1 MISLNRKNIASLLVA
16 MAVAG
21 LGASAVCAED
31 GAKGLFFEQL
41 DSPYKSLNTGVQY
54 YIELHRDGRTTKVTN
69 KFGFKNG
76 DKIKFHVKSNID
88 GYAYIL
94 LKSGSRG
101 EQSVL
106 FPDPGSGDN
115 NKVKR
120 GQDFAIPE
128 QGFLTFDDN
137 PGTEKVSLV
146 LSRTPIDAQAYLTGP
161 KEAPTLIASAMTGAK
176 DLIPSRVLVHYSE
189 PANTPPLKIAS
200 SQTSSS
206 KPPKVAPKTAV
217 VESVDLKHKASKPPT
232 IVKKKATGA
241 TPAQATTASSD
252 SKNSKNDDQ
261 DPEGTVTVVSELPG
275 NVLHVDVDLHHI

>member
-1 MISLNRKNIASLLVA
+1 MISLKNKKVASLLIA
-16 MAVAG
+16 LAVAG

-54 YIELHRDGRTTKVTN
+54 YIELHRDGKLIKVTN
-69 KFGFKNG
+69 KYGFKNG
-76 DKIKFHVKSNID
+76 DKIKFHVKSNVD

-106 FPDPGSGDN
+106 FPDPSSGDD

-120 GQDFAIPE
+120 GSDYVIPS

-146 LSRTPIDAQAYLTGP
+146 LSRTPIDAQAYLAAP
-161 KEAPTLIASAMTGAK
+161 VEAPTLIASALTGAK
-176 DLIPSRVLVHYSE
+176 DLIPSRVLVHYSDSSRNISSTD
-189 PANTPPLKIAS
+189 APLKIAS
-200 SQTSSS
+200 A
-206 KPPKVAPKTAV
+206 PPKTSKFEPKATA
-217 VESVDLKHKASKPPT
+217 VESVKLEHKAKTPKTKKTTKTSNEQLIASVPPSSK
-232 IVKKKATGA
+232 KG
-241 TPAQATTASSD
+241 
-252 SKNSKNDDQ
+252 SKNDPD
-261 DPEGTVTVVSELPG
+261 GTVTVVSELPG

>member
-1 MISLNRKNIASLLVA
+1 MISPNKNKVASLLIA
-16 MAVAG
+16 LAVAG
-21 LGASAVCAED
+21 FGSAAIAEE

-41 DSPYKSLNTGVQY
+41 DSPYKSMNTGVQY

-69 KFGFKNG
+69 KYGFKNG

-120 GQDFAIPE
+120 GDDFSIPAD
-128 QGFLTFDDN
+128 GFLTFDDN

-146 LSRTPIDAQAYLTGP
+146 LSRTPIDAQAYLATP
-161 KEAPTLIASAMTGAK
+161 KEAPVLVASASTGAK
-176 DLIPSRVLVHYSE
+176 DLIPSRVLVHYSDT
-189 PANTPPLKIAS
+189 PAPPVKIAS
-200 SQTSSS
+200 NVKPVKLDPKTTIVEPIKLEHKPTKVTSSK
-206 KPPKVAPKTAV
+206 KPVNGSRPV
-217 VESVDLKHKASKPPT
+217 VGGNT
-232 IVKKKATGA
+232 KKSGK
-241 TPAQATTASSD
+241 
-252 SKNSKNDDQ
+252 DDA
-261 DPEGTVTVVSELPG
+261 DGTVTVVSELPS
-275 NVLHVDVDLHHI
+275 NVLHIDVDLHHI

>member
-1 MISLNRKNIASLLVA
+1 MISLKNKKVASTLIAL
-16 MAVAG
+16 AVAG
-21 LGASAVCAED
+21 VSATAVFAED

-54 YIELHRDGRTTKVTN
+54 YIELHRDGKLIKVTN
-69 KFGFKNG
+69 KYGFKNG
-76 DKIKFHVKSNID
+76 DKIKFHVKSNVD

-106 FPDPGSGDN
+106 FPDPSSGDD

-120 GQDFAIPE
+120 GSDYVIPNT
-128 QGFLTFDDN
+128 GFLTFDDN

-146 LSRTPIDAQAYLTGP
+146 LSRTPIDAQAYLATP
-161 KEAPTLIASAMTGAK
+161 VEAPTLIASALTGAK
-176 DLIPSRVLVHYSE
+176 DLIPSRVLVHYSDSSRNISSDA
-189 PANTPPLKIAS
+189 PVKIAANV
-200 SQTSSS
+200 
-206 KPPKVAPKTAV
+206 PKTTPKLDPKTAV
-217 VESVDLKHKASKPPT
+217 VEPVDLKHKSASKT
-232 IVKKKATGA
+232 KKK
-241 TPAQATTASSD
+241 SD
-252 SKNSKNDDQ
+252 SPVALASNNVSTKKTPGKN

>member
-1 MISLNRKNIASLLVA
+1 MISLKNKKVASLLIA
-16 MAVAG
+16 LAVAG
-21 LGASAVCAED
+21 LGASAVCAEE

-54 YIELHRDGRTTKVTN
+54 YIELHRDGKLIKVTN
-69 KFGFKNG
+69 KYGFKNG
-76 DKIKFHVKSNID
+76 DKIKFHVKSNVD

-106 FPDPGSGDN
+106 FPDPSSGDD

-120 GQDFAIPE
+120 GSDYVIPN

-146 LSRTPIDAQAYLTGP
+146 LSRTPIDAQAYLAAP
-161 KEAPTLIASAMTGAK
+161 VEAPTLIASALTGAK
-176 DLIPSRVLVHYSE
+176 DLIPSRVLVHYSDSTRSISSTD
-189 PANTPPLKIAS
+189 APLKIAS
-200 SQTSSS
+200 A
-206 KPPKVAPKTAV
+206 PPKTSKFEPKTTA
-217 VESVDLKHKASKPPT
+217 VESVKLEHKAATPKT
-232 IVKKKATGA
+232 KKATKA
-241 TPAQATTASSD
+241 SNEQLIASVPPA
-252 SKNSKNDDQ
+252 SKKGSKNDPD
-261 DPEGTVTVVSELPG
+261 GTVTVVSELPG